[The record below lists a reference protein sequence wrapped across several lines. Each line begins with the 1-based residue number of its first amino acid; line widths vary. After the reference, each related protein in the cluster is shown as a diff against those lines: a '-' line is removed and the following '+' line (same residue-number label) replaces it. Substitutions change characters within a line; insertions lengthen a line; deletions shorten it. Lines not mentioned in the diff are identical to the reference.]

1 MTTTVFPGSVKDTL
15 LDRLSRLRNDPMF
28 FFGTSVLTLDQADRR
43 TPVKPFPISLPY
55 IEPIVEKLQTER
67 LLLIRKTRR
76 MIMSW
81 TVMAFNLWD
90 AMFHLGRSIYVQS
103 DKEEKSDELVR
114 RAKFIYENLPP
125 FARPIV
131 PRMVYKYCRL
141 SFPEIDS
148 EIIGV
153 PQGPDQLRQ
162 ITASRIF
169 ADEFAFWEKAETSYG
184 SMRPTIEG
192 GGQIVIVSTSFPGFF
207 KKLVED
213 EPT

>member
-1 MTTTVFPGSVKDTL
+1 MEK
-15 LDRLSRLRNDPMF
+15 
-28 FFGTSVLTLDQADRR
+28 
-43 TPVKPFPISLPY
+43 PY
-55 IEPIVEKLQTER
+55 IAPVVEKLLTER

-76 MIMSW
+76 MVMSW
-81 TVMAFNLWD
+81 LVQAFNLWD
-90 AMFHLGRSIYVQS
+90 AMFHIGRSIYVQS

-114 RAKFIYENLPP
+114 RCKFIYENLPP
-125 FARPIV
+125 FTKPIA

-148 EIIGV
+148 EIVGV
-153 PQGPDQLRQ
+153 PQGANQLRQ

-169 ADEFAFWEKAETSYG
+169 GDEFAFWETAEASYG

-192 GGQIVIVSTSFPGFF
+192 GGQIVLVSTSFPGFF